1 MTDNQLS
8 SVLDKLGAV
17 KDTMTVSRVFGESYQ
32 VDGVTIVPVATVRGG
47 GGGGGGEG
55 TPPGGEGTGTGAG
68 LGFGVIV
75 RPLGVY
81 IVKDGEVR
89 WQPAIDVLRVVVG
102 GSSSPSPR
110 SSPSVAGASAA
121 EDDLANNPYSGRHVV
136 NEQADLPTPRS
147 RGLNH
152 RTGYRTEPRAR
163 NDTSPAR
170 PPAHI
175 GTYEQAHV
183 ALANGAP

>member
-1 MTDNQLS
+1 MTDKQLS

-81 IVKDGEVR
+81 IVKDGDVR

-102 GSSSPSPR
+102 GQ
-110 SSPSVAGASAA
+110 
-121 EDDLANNPYSGRHVV
+121 L
-136 NEQADLPTPRS
+136 L
-147 RGLNH
+147 
-152 RTGYRTEPRAR
+152 
-163 NDTSPAR
+163 
-170 PPAHI
+170 
-175 GTYEQAHV
+175 
-183 ALANGAP
+183 ALAAILAFRRRRKRR

>member
-55 TPPGGEGTGTGAG
+55 KASGGEGTGTGAG
-68 LGFGVIV
+68 FGFGVIV

-81 IVKDGEVR
+81 IVKDGEVS
-89 WQPAIDVLRVVVG
+89 WQPAIDVQRVVIG
-102 GSSSPSPR
+102 GQLH
-110 SSPSVAGASAA
+110 ALGAI
-121 EDDLANNPYSGRHVV
+121 LALR
-136 NEQADLPTPRS
+136 R
-147 RGLNH
+147 R
-152 RTGYRTEPRAR
+152 RKRR
-163 NDTSPAR
+163 
-170 PPAHI
+170 
-175 GTYEQAHV
+175 
-183 ALANGAP
+183 

>member
-8 SVLDKLGAV
+8 SLLDKLGAV

-32 VDGVTIVPVATVRGG
+32 VDGTTVVPVATVRGG

-55 TPPGGEGTGTGAG
+55 TAPGGEGTGTGAG

-81 IVKDGEVR
+81 IVKDGEVS

-102 GSSSPSPR
+102 GQ
-110 SSPSVAGASAA
+110 
-121 EDDLANNPYSGRHVV
+121 L
-136 NEQADLPTPRS
+136 L
-147 RGLNH
+147 
-152 RTGYRTEPRAR
+152 
-163 NDTSPAR
+163 
-170 PPAHI
+170 
-175 GTYEQAHV
+175 
-183 ALANGAP
+183 ALAAILALRRRRKRR

>member
-32 VDGVTIVPVATVRGG
+32 VDGATIVPVATVRGG

-55 TPPGGEGTGTGAG
+55 TAPGGEGTGTGAG

-81 IVKDGEVR
+81 IVKDGEMS
-89 WQPAIDVLRVVVG
+89 WQPAIDVMRVVVG
-102 GSSSPSPR
+102 GQ
-110 SSPSVAGASAA
+110 
-121 EDDLANNPYSGRHVV
+121 L
-136 NEQADLPTPRS
+136 L
-147 RGLNH
+147 
-152 RTGYRTEPRAR
+152 
-163 NDTSPAR
+163 
-170 PPAHI
+170 
-175 GTYEQAHV
+175 
-183 ALANGAP
+183 ALAAILALRRRRKRR